1 MKILNFSAVW
11 CHGCLLMKSIVAEI
25 QKEYPDLEIIEY
37 DLDDDLEAV
46 NKWKIGDKIPVYIFD
61 GDLEI
66 DLKEVF
72 A

>member
-1 MKILNFSAVW
+1 MF
-11 CHGCLLMKSIVAEI
+11 AE
-25 QKEYPDLEIIEY
+25 D
-37 DLDDDLEAV
+37 
-46 NKWKIGDKIPVYIFD
+46 DKIPVYIFD